1 MPASAARTNVA
12 DHSEFVFSRV
22 LDAPRERVWRA
33 FTEADQLEHW
43 WGPKGFKLHV
53 EKLDLRPGGIFL
65 YRMRSAG
72 GQEMWGRFIY
82 REIAAPERLVFVLS
96 FSDEQGGITRA
107 PMSETWPLQMLN
119 IVTFTE
125 RDGRTTVTLRGRP
138 VNATD
143 EERATYVAG
152 FESMQ
157 AGFGA
162 SFDGLAAFLARA

>member
-1 MPASAARTNVA
+1 MAAGAAQRTPIE
-12 DHSEFVFSRV
+12 SGEFVFSRV
-22 LDAPRERVWRA
+22 IDAPRQRVWRA
-33 FTEADQLEHW
+33 FTEAEQLAHW

-53 EKLDLRPGGIFL
+53 EKLDLRVGGIFL

-82 REIAAPERLVFVLS
+82 REIAAPERLVYVLS
-96 FSDEQGGITRA
+96 FSDPQGGITRA

-119 IVTFTE
+119 IVTFSE
-125 RDGRTTVTLRGRP
+125 RDDRTTVTLRGRAI
-138 VNATD
+138 NATD

-157 AGFGA
+157 AGFGGT
-162 SFDGLAAFLARA
+162 FDQLAAYLAKA